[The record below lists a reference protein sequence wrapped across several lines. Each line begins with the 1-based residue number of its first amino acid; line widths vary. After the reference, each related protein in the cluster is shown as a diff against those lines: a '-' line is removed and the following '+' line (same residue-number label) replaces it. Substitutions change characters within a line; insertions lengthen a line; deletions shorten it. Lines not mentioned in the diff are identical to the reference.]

1 MRKIL
6 LKIWPGFLD
15 LPKIWKSW
23 VQTLS
28 KVKLT
33 TCFHEF
39 SEYESTNF
47 SYQILC
53 NICFDFSY
61 ALNWDKKCLVWPIR
75 NLFSFSTER
84 YCWKIRRFVLGK
96 FVKTCRELDRS
107 QGRIRNQIENGNK
120 NRRTSSFQ
128 GKFWSKRRD
137 WHGFHHQWGVWQ
149 DFEKCLQF
157 RKFIRSIYLPVE
169 NLIVQIHFL
178 LLPVGFSIMIFG
190 AYGQSHKVL

>member
-61 ALNWDKKCLVWPIR
+61 ALNWIRKKPCLTHKEFVFIFNWKILEKKFVDLYSENSWKHVVSSITFNGTSVWLCSISQGCLGRTVWPSPYYHKHDI
-75 NLFSFSTER
+75 
-84 YCWKIRRFVLGK
+84 
-96 FVKTCRELDRS
+96 
-107 QGRIRNQIENGNK
+107 
-120 NRRTSSFQ
+120 TSM
-128 GKFWSKRRD
+128 SKAC
-137 WHGFHHQWGVWQ
+137 HCTSC
-149 DFEKCLQF
+149 K
-157 RKFIRSIYLPVE
+157 
-169 NLIVQIHFL
+169 
-178 LLPVGFSIMIFG
+178 
-190 AYGQSHKVL
+190 